1 MKTLVVLLGPTG
13 VGKTET
19 SFCLAEA
26 LRSPIISA
34 DSRQI
39 YREIPIGTA
48 APTPEEQARVK
59 HYFVGT
65 HSVSEDYNAGQYERD
80 CLKLID
86 QLFQTHD
93 TLLMVGGA
101 MMYIDAVC
109 YGLDDIPSAT
119 VEMRQAIQ
127 KRYEQD
133 GIAWLQ
139 AEVKRLDPEYAQE
152 VDMQNP
158 QRLVHAIEVCMA
170 SGKPYSSFRSGRK
183 KERDFRIIRIGLN
196 RPRPELYERINSRV
210 AEMMAQGLE
219 AEARSVYP
227 LREYNSLN
235 TVGYKEMFAYFDGQC
250 TLDEAISMIQQ
261 NSRHYA
267 KRQLT
272 WFLRDKSTKWFEPQD
287 TDKILD
293 YVQAQISFE

>member
-13 VGKTET
+13 VGKTAT

-26 LRSPIISA
+26 LRSPIIST

-48 APTPEEQARVK
+48 APTPEERARVK

-293 YVQAQISFE
+293 YVQAQITFE